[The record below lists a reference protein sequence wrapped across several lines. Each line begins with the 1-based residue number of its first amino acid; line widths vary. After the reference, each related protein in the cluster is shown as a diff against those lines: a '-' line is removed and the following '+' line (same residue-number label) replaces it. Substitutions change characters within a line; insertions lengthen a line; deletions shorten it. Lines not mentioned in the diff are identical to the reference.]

1 MDGRDEDNSSS
12 YTFLFIRIISIMR
25 ITRYLKYYIWGSW
38 LNLLL
43 YMVYRESSHATY
55 CIVKN
60 GISCYNYFIKTD
72 YIYGGNYMAREYKD
86 QKNAE
91 TEAKIYNL
99 KLMLPDFCAGYIRS
113 IAGYTKPLTQLAY
126 LQRIQFFLMWLLDY
140 NVYFNKKYD
149 SIEQFTVQDLDRL
162 KKADFEEFLN
172 HIQKYGAVLKEE
184 LDARMQTGT

>member
-1 MDGRDEDNSSS
+1 
-12 YTFLFIRIISIMR
+12 MR

-38 LNLLL
+38 LNLVL
-43 YMVYRESSHATY
+43 YMVYCKSLHATC

-99 KLMLPDFCAGYIRS
+99 K
-113 IAGYTKPLTQLAY
+113 
-126 LQRIQFFLMWLLDY
+126 
-140 NVYFNKKYD
+140 
-149 SIEQFTVQDLDRL
+149 
-162 KKADFEEFLN
+162 
-172 HIQKYGAVLKEE
+172 
-184 LDARMQTGT
+184 